1 MAHIFDIVSQ
11 FFLTIGYWGIGFMM
25 FLEASFI
32 PFPSEVAM
40 IPAGAFAAKG
50 LMNIYVAIVAGT
62 VGSILGASLN
72 YYLGYCFGRSFL
84 DKFGKYL
91 FLSKEKLDEM
101 EVLFQE
107 KGSFIVFFGR
117 LIPVVRQYISFP
129 PGVTKMNYTK
139 FAVYTGLGSL
149 IWTSFLAWLGY
160 FYGNNQEKIAT
171 FTKDFKYSISVLAI
185 IILLWIIYKNHKKFI
200 GHFMKK

>member
-72 YYLGYCFGRSFL
+72 YYLGY
-84 DKFGKYL
+84 
-91 FLSKEKLDEM
+91 
-101 EVLFQE
+101 
-107 KGSFIVFFGR
+107 
-117 LIPVVRQYISFP
+117 
-129 PGVTKMNYTK
+129 
-139 FAVYTGLGSL
+139 
-149 IWTSFLAWLGY
+149 
-160 FYGNNQEKIAT
+160 
-171 FTKDFKYSISVLAI
+171 
-185 IILLWIIYKNHKKFI
+185 
-200 GHFMKK
+200 